1 LALDAGFVKALE
13 NVAPV
18 RLDEPLSRHTTIGIG
33 GPADAYVSAGSA
45 SQLGDVLRVCAEAG
59 VPVFMLGS
67 GSNIVVGDGGI
78 RGVVVENR
86 AQVVT
91 GPSRIDGATVD
102 DVAQLPHPN
111 PLARGRGDEL
121 EDGEAHLT
129 PATARPSPSTERGSE
144 RGDVGLPAE
153 RPSTPG
159 VQRVLFR
166 LESGCSFA
174 AESRRLAFA
183 GYAGLEWACGI
194 PGTLGGAVV
203 YNAGAYGG
211 CLADVLQRVA
221 VWDAAAGERVFDAPE
236 LGLVYRGSDLSRGVM
251 AGRVVLWAEVA
262 LWRGEIE
269 ALKERVADYDA
280 RRLKAQPRG
289 RNAGS
294 FFKNPPGHPAWR
306 LLDAVG
312 LRGYRVGGAEFSEK
326 HCNFLINAGGATG
339 ADVSALKSLAQER
352 VRAEF
357 GVELENEVS
366 LVGEGW

>member
-1 LALDAGFVKALE
+1 MTLDPEFLRALE
-13 NVAPV
+13 GVAAV
-18 RLDEPLSRHTTIGIG
+18 RLDEPMSRHTTIGIG
-33 GPADAYVSAGSA
+33 GPADAYVVAESAA
-45 SQLGDVLRVCAEAG
+45 QLAAVLRVCAETG

-67 GSNIVVGDGGI
+67 GSNIVIGDGGI

-86 AQVVT
+86 AQAVT
-91 GPSRIDGATVD
+91 GRAVEA
-102 DVAQLPHPN
+102 VAPY
-111 PLARGRGDEL
+111 
-121 EDGEAHLT
+121 LT
-129 PATARPSPSTERGSE
+129 PTAARPSPPALSSVEGPERGFGA
-144 RGDVGLPAE
+144 RGGELPAAD
-153 RPSTPG
+153 SDSADAK
-159 VQRVLFR
+159 RVLFR

-174 AESRRLAFA
+174 GESRRLAFA

-221 VWDAAAGERVFDAPE
+221 LWDAAEGAMVIEAMD
-236 LGLVYRGSDLSRGVM
+236 LGLVYRGSDFSRGVM
-251 AGRVVLWAEVA
+251 ADRAVLWAEVA
-262 LWRGEIE
+262 LWQGDIE
-269 ALKERVADYDA
+269 ALKARVADYDA

-294 FFKNPPGHPAWR
+294 FFKNPPGQPAWR

-312 LRGYRVGGAEFSEK
+312 LRGHRIGGAEFSEK

-339 ADVSALKSLAQER
+339 ADVAALKALAQER

>member
-1 LALDAGFVKALE
+1 MLDPGFVRALE
-13 NVAPV
+13 GVATV
-18 RLDEPLSRHTTIGIG
+18 RLDEPMSRHTTIGIG
-33 GPADAYVSAGSA
+33 GPADAYVEAGSA
-45 SQLGDVLRVCAEAG
+45 SQLADVLKACAKAD
-59 VPVFMLGS
+59 VPVFMLGT

-86 AQVVT
+86 AQTVS
-91 GPSRIDGATVD
+91 GPERLNGGS
-102 DVAQLPHPN
+102 
-111 PLARGRGDEL
+111 
-121 EDGEAHLT
+121 HLT
-129 PATARPSPSTERGSE
+129 PAAPSASRRAGARPSPTSERGSGQQAG
-144 RGDVGLPAE
+144 RSPDGSSGDALDGEDVVGDSG
-153 RPSTPG
+153 RF
-159 VQRVLFR
+159 VFR

-211 CLADVLQRVA
+211 CLADVLQRA
-221 VWDAAAGERVFDAPE
+221 ALWDETMGEQVCEAEE
-236 LGLVYRGSDLSRGVM
+236 LGLVYRGSDFSRGVM
-251 AGRVVLWAEVA
+251 AGRAVLWAEVA
-262 LWRGEIE
+262 LWPGDIE
-269 ALKERVADYDA
+269 ALKARVANYDA

-294 FFKNPPGHPAWR
+294 FFKNPPGQPAWR
-306 LLDAVG
+306 MLDAVG
-312 LRGYRVGGAEFSEK
+312 LRGHRIGGAEFSDK

-339 ADVSALKSLAQER
+339 ADVSALKALAQER

-357 GVELENEVS
+357 GLELENEVS

>member
-1 LALDAGFVKALE
+1 MTLASKFIEALE
-13 NVAPV
+13 AVATV
-18 RLDEPLSRHTTIGIG
+18 RLDEPLARHTTIGIG
-33 GPADAYVSAGSA
+33 GPADAYVVAQSSA
-45 SQLGDVLRVCAEAG
+45 QLADVLRVCGESD

-78 RGVVVENR
+78 RGVVIENR

-91 GPSRIDGATVD
+91 GPSELTDAAT
-102 DVAQLPHPN
+102 PHPS
-111 PLARGRGDEL
+111 PLPSRGEGN
-121 EDGEAHLT
+121 T
-129 PATARPSPSTERGSE
+129 PARF
-144 RGDVGLPAE
+144 
-153 RPSTPG
+153 
-159 VQRVLFR
+159 LFR

-174 AESRRLAFA
+174 AEARKLAFA

-211 CLADVLQRVA
+211 CLGDVLQRIA
-221 VWDAAAGERVFDAPE
+221 VWDAEHGDAVIEAPE
-236 LGLVYRGSDLSRGVM
+236 LGLVYRGSDFTRGVM

-262 LWRGEIE
+262 LWQGDIE
-269 ALKERVADYDA
+269 ALKERVTDYDA

-294 FFKNPPGHPAWR
+294 FFKNPPDQPAWR

-312 LRGYRVGGAEFSEK
+312 LRGHRIGGAEFSDK

-339 ADVSALKSLAQER
+339 ADVAALKTLAQER

-357 GVELENEVS
+357 RVELENEVT
-366 LVGEGW
+366 LVGEGWA

>member
-1 LALDAGFVKALE
+1 VALDPAFSEALQA
-13 NVAPV
+13 VTTV

-33 GPADAYVSAGSA
+33 GPADAYVVAQSA
-45 SQLGDVLRVCAEAG
+45 SQLSAVLAVCAEADA
-59 VPVFMLGS
+59 PVFMLGS

-78 RGVVVENR
+78 RGVVIENR
-86 AQVVT
+86 AQAVT
-91 GPSRIDGATVD
+91 GPALG
-102 DVAQLPHPN
+102 
-111 PLARGRGDEL
+111 GD
-121 EDGEAHLT
+121 
-129 PATARPSPSTERGSE
+129 RF
-144 RGDVGLPAE
+144 
-153 RPSTPG
+153 
-159 VQRVLFR
+159 LFR

-174 AESRRLAFA
+174 AEARRLALA

-211 CLADVLQRVA
+211 CLGDVLQRIG
-221 VWDAAAGERVFDAPE
+221 VWNASAGEEVIEASD
-236 LGLVYRGSDLSRGVM
+236 LGLVYRGSDFTRGVM
-251 AGRVVLWAEVA
+251 AGRAVLWAEVA
-262 LWRGEIE
+262 LWQGDIE

-294 FFKNPPGHPAWR
+294 FFKNPPGQPAWR

-312 LRGYRVGGAEFSEK
+312 LRGYRIGGAEFSDK

-339 ADVSALKSLAQER
+339 ADVGALKLLAQTR
-352 VRAEF
+352 VREQF

-366 LVGEGW
+366 LVGDGW

>member
-1 LALDAGFVKALE
+1 MALDPAFLKALE
-13 NVAPV
+13 GVATV

-33 GPADAYVSAGSA
+33 GPADAYVAAASA

-67 GSNIVVGDGGI
+67 GSNIVVEDGGI

-86 AQVVT
+86 AQAVT
-91 GPSRIDGATVD
+91 GPSELDVAAGDDG
-102 DVAQLPHPN
+102 AQLPHPS
-111 PLARGRGDEL
+111 PLPQGRGDEL
-121 EDGEAHLT
+121 GGGEASSLT
-129 PATARPSPSTERGSE
+129 RY
-144 RGDVGLPAE
+144 
-153 RPSTPG
+153 
-159 VQRVLFR
+159 LFR

-174 AESRRLAFA
+174 AEARRLAFA

-211 CLADVLQRVA
+211 CLADVLQRIA
-221 VWDAAAGERVFDAPE
+221 VWDMDDGERVFEASE
-236 LGLVYRGSDLSRGVM
+236 LGLVYRGSDFSRGVM
-251 AGRVVLWAEVA
+251 AGRAVLWAEVA
-262 LWRGEIE
+262 LWQGDIE

-280 RRLKAQPRG
+280 RRMKAQPRG

-312 LRGYRVGGAEFSEK
+312 LRGYRIGGAEFSEK

-357 GVELENEVS
+357 GVELENEVT

>member
-1 LALDAGFVKALE
+1 MSLDQAFLRALE
-13 NVAPV
+13 RTAKVKRN
-18 RLDEPLSRHTTIGIG
+18 EPMSRHTTIGIG
-33 GPADAYVSAGSA
+33 GPADAYVVVESAA
-45 SQLGDVLRVCAEAG
+45 QLQDVLRACAAAE

-78 RGVVVENR
+78 RGVVAENR
-86 AQVVT
+86 ARAVT
-91 GPSRIDGATVD
+91 GPA
-102 DVAQLPHPN
+102 A
-111 PLARGRGDEL
+111 AGD
-121 EDGEAHLT
+121 
-129 PATARPSPSTERGSE
+129 RS
-144 RGDVGLPAE
+144 V
-153 RPSTPG
+153 
-159 VQRVLFR
+159 FR

-174 AESRRLAFA
+174 GEARRLAFA

-221 VWDAAAGERVFDAPE
+221 VWDAAAGETVYEASD
-236 LGLVYRGSDLSRGVM
+236 LGLVYRGSDFTRGVM
-251 AGRVVLWAEVA
+251 AGRAVLWADVA
-262 LWRGEIE
+262 LWQGDIE

-294 FFKNPPGHPAWR
+294 FFKNPPGQPAWR

-312 LRGYRVGGAEFSEK
+312 LRGHRMGGAEFSEK

-339 ADVSALKSLAQER
+339 ADVAALKVLAQER
-352 VRAEF
+352 IRTEF
-357 GVELENEVS
+357 SIELENEVS